1 MPVQPRRPDQ
11 TENLDALQGIIGWFH
26 QSSAEL
32 AQEYRRLEE
41 RVASLNRELEV
52 KNLELEKSL
61 QEREEARAYLL
72 SILESLNAG
81 VLVLDPDLRPTLVNR
96 RLTELAGEVTQ
107 ERVIQL
113 TGEKLNR
120 ELKRGKKEFLPLESE
135 KIIRGAKGN
144 ATPVHLTVSEVAT
157 GSQKKG
163 YVLVFQDVSRLK
175 RLEAEAARSSRLASL
190 GVMASE
196 IAHQV
201 RNPLGGIELYASLLK
216 EKTKGQSK
224 QLAGEIL
231 NAVQRLNITIS
242 DLLSFAADPAISAQP
257 LVVSSLFNDVREIC
271 APLFSESK
279 WALGVEIEPG
289 LPPLWAD
296 PALLTQALLNLVINA
311 TEATPQGGLVILK
324 AQRAPFATMNG
335 AIHRALEIKVIDSGP
350 GIPPGNRERIFDPFF
365 TTKPEGTGLGLALTQ
380 KIVHAHEGTIGI
392 TSPMG
397 GGTQFTLVLPVA
409 EEIHEHE
416 EAHCSS

>member
-1 MPVQPRRPDQ
+1 MPVQPRRPERTQ
-11 TENLDALQGIIGWFH
+11 NIDALQGIIGWFH

-41 RVASLNRELEV
+41 RVASLNNELEY

-96 RLTELAGEVTQ
+96 RLTESAGEVTE
-107 ERVIQL
+107 ERVVQL
-113 TGEKLNR
+113 TGESLSR
-120 ELKRGKKEFLPLESE
+120 ELKRGKKDFLPLESE
-135 KIIRGAKGN
+135 KVIRGPKGN
-144 ATPVHLTVSEVAT
+144 ITPVHLTVSEVAT
-157 GSQKKG
+157 GSQRKG

-190 GVMASE
+190 GVIASE

-216 EKTKGQSK
+216 EKTKGESK

-242 DLLSFAADPAISAQP
+242 HLLSFATDPAISAQP

-271 APLFSESK
+271 APLFTESK
-279 WALGVEIEPG
+279 WALGIEIEPG
-289 LPPLWAD
+289 LPPLWGD
-296 PALLTQALLNLVINA
+296 PGLLTQALLNLVINA
-311 TEATPQGGLVILK
+311 TEAMPQGGLVILK
-324 AQRAPFATMNG
+324 AHRAPFATMNG
-335 AIHRALEIKVIDSGP
+335 GIHRVLEIKVIDSGE
-350 GIPPGNRERIFDPFF
+350 GIPPENRERIFDPFF

-380 KIVHAHEGTIGI
+380 KIVHAHDGTIGI
-392 TSPMG
+392 TSPIG
-397 GGTQFTLVLPVA
+397 RGTQFTVVLPVA

-416 EAHCSS
+416 EAHCGS